1 MCERAS
7 GRACVYIAEDTEA
20 LSMPRPCVQNF
31 HTFFIRAIYA
41 PAMSL
46 SRVGSFPCARALA
59 VLCFAIPT
67 EDAEANGAEALNF
80 HAFFIRAI
88 YAPAMSLSH
97 VGSFPC
103 ARRSPCSALRMP
115 TEDAEANSAEAL

>member
-7 GRACVYIAEDTEA
+7 GRACVYITEDTEA

-31 HTFFIRAIYA
+31 HAFFIRAIYA

-46 SRVGSFPCARALA
+46 SRVGSFPCAR
-59 VLCFAIPT
+59 
-67 EDAEANGAEALNF
+67 
-80 HAFFIRAI
+80 
-88 YAPAMSLSH
+88 
-97 VGSFPC
+97 
-103 ARRSPCSALRMP
+103 RSPYSALRMP